1 MGGEELKIEN
11 VDGYFGELYCNS
23 KQEVGQW
30 IGGRRVSRVEFLLFF
45 KVRERTTYLYIVWND
60 ALESKKLI
68 M

>member
-30 IGGRRVSRVEFLLFF
+30 IGGRRVSRVDLGSENMR
-45 KVRERTTYLYIVWND
+45 V
-60 ALESKKLI
+60 
-68 M
+68 